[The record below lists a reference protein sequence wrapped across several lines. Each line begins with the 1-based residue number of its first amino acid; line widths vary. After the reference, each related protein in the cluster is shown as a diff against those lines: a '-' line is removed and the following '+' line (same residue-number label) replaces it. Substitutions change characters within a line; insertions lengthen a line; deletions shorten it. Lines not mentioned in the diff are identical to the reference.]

1 MVIDLKDRKK
11 IISSLLN
18 ENKIINKRIN
28 ILDINEELFYNEIL
42 LFNELNEVCTSKSIT
57 AEEYLK
63 NFVFNELNEV
73 VKDYGISINENK
85 INIESTDFYD
95 GYEINIP
102 LKESNTVLDNL
113 FTEIDNAI
121 IKNTASGVPIN
132 KEPYSKKLPN
142 LPTDIKDRK
151 FQNPKRI
158 NLFLKKIIEDDF
170 IEHEI
175 QSDIGTWTLKDV
187 LNKNDKVNVKWVH
200 KQYNYITIEGL
211 FFPMDSN
218 KIMIKVYNKQRL
230 LKETFFEIYNIPIG
244 EDNTKKFLRKT
255 VFKLLKKYIDTEV
268 IQLDPFKDDFIFWKT
283 NNPSFLYTF
292 SMPDKNKIILDL
304 INFINTAQK
313 PILDDF
319 FENNNLKHK
328 QGYLQSLLDA
338 AESAGIFIFKREGN
352 EILILRG
359 RNYKS
364 FLEGKLRRIVG

>member
-28 ILDINEELFYNEIL
+28 ILDINGELFYNEIL

-57 AEEYLK
+57 VEEYLK

-102 LKESNTVLDNL
+102 LKESNNVLDNL

-142 LPTDIKDRK
+142 LPTDIKDKK

-158 NLFLKKIIEDDF
+158 DLFLKKIIEDDF

-175 QSDIGTWTLKDV
+175 QSDIGTWILKDV

-200 KQYNYITIEGL
+200 KQYNYITIDGV

-359 RNYKS
+359 KNYKS

>member
-1 MVIDLKDRKK
+1 
-11 IISSLLN
+11 
-18 ENKIINKRIN
+18 
-28 ILDINEELFYNEIL
+28 
-42 LFNELNEVCTSKSIT
+42 
-57 AEEYLK
+57 
-63 NFVFNELNEV
+63 
-73 VKDYGISINENK
+73 
-85 INIESTDFYD
+85 
-95 GYEINIP
+95 
-102 LKESNTVLDNL
+102 
-113 FTEIDNAI
+113 
-121 IKNTASGVPIN
+121 
-132 KEPYSKKLPN
+132 
-142 LPTDIKDRK
+142 
-151 FQNPKRI
+151 
-158 NLFLKKIIEDDF
+158 
-170 IEHEI
+170 
-175 QSDIGTWTLKDV
+175 
-187 LNKNDKVNVKWVH
+187 
-200 KQYNYITIEGL
+200 
-211 FFPMDSN
+211 MDSN

-313 PILDDF
+313 PILDNF

-359 RNYKS
+359 KNYKS